1 MQGTFFYYYKKWL
14 LQNIHSIFFWSQIR
28 PKIFFFGKLL
38 KHKFIR
44 FHFAKYAFQF
54 SCWTNHIKMWWSLIR
69 KMIEIGSICHDKDL
83 PVIYFWY
90 SRQVNFTTAKIGI
103 FIYYLC
109 SIAKPLYFLIR
120 YNRYILKAIITMNGY
135 CPFKMSSQFYFHFI
149 KYVSTKI

>member
-38 KHKFIR
+38 KDKFIR

-135 CPFKMSSQFYFHFI
+135 CPFKMSSILFSLH
-149 KYVSTKI
+149 